1 MVLMKNRR
9 LFAGAA
15 AAVVV
20 IALGSAFAQQ
30 GPRGKSSYMP
40 VDITE
45 SFSSIFTR
53 LSAEKPEVTRVHMAL
68 LNERYD
74 LSNRPAAGVTM
85 DRSKPV
91 QEGVRVKLQPGTS
104 WESLAAMTPEHIRER
119 DLFPKGFYPLPH
131 PKHSEGGFAFP
142 HYLIDE
148 IKRQEGRD
156 LTRFDVEYDIPDH
169 FLPGFPPAIYLNQRS
184 DLGDVSQGKLVT
196 IENYYELFNGIIPPK
211 QLEGLRLLLTPFP
224 QQQFNQTE
232 DRRSAL
238 PSRGVAC
245 FDCHQNGN
253 TNGAVH
259 EVGDIRPQQFRHRIE
274 TTPLRGVNIQ
284 RLFGSQRALKTVEDF
299 TEFEQRAAYFDGD
312 PVIATKK
319 GVNVLERGS
328 QVHFMAE
335 FQELLDFPPAPKL
348 SWDGKLDPAKAS
360 PAEVHGQEV
369 FFGKGQCSSC
379 HVPPYYTDNT
389 MHNLQAERF
398 YKQHMVNGMMMAAD
412 GPIKTFPLRG
422 IKDTPPYLHD
432 GRLLTLDDTVEY
444 FNLVLGRNLTEQEK
458 KDLVAFL
465 RAL

>member
-9 LFAGAA
+9 LLAGAA
-15 AAVVV
+15 ATVVV

-53 LSAEKPEVTRVHMAL
+53 LSAQKPAVTRVHMAL

-85 DRSKPV
+85 DHAKPV
-91 QEGVRVKLQPGTS
+91 QEGVRVRLPVGTG
-104 WESLAAMTPEHIRER
+104 WETLAAMTPEQIRER
-119 DLFPKGFYPLPH
+119 DFFPKGFYPLPH
-131 PKHSEGGFAFP
+131 PKHSEGGFVFP

-169 FLPGFPPAIYLNQRS
+169 FLPEFPPAIYLNQRS

-232 DRRSAL
+232 DRRSEL
-238 PSRGVAC
+238 PSRGAAC
-245 FDCHQNGN
+245 FDCHSNGH
-253 TNGAVH
+253 TNKATH
-259 EVGDIRPQQFRHRIE
+259 LAPDARPEESRHRV
-274 TTPLRGVNIQ
+274 TTPTLRGVQIQ

-299 TEFEQRAAYFDGD
+299 TQFEQAGAYFDGD
-312 PVIATKK
+312 HVIAAKK
-319 GVNVLERGS
+319 GMNPLDRLS
-328 QVHFMAE
+328 QVNLMAE
-335 FQELLDFPPAPKL
+335 FQEELGFPPAPKL
-348 SWDGKLDPAKAS
+348 NVLGKLDPTKATS
-360 PAEVHGQEV
+360 AELRGQDI
-369 FFGKGQCSSC
+369 FFGKGECAAC
-379 HVPPYYTDNT
+379 HAAPYYTDNL
-389 MHNLQAERF
+389 MHDLKIERF
-398 YKQHMVNGMMMAAD
+398 FKPTMINGMSEVGD
-412 GPIKTFPLRG
+412 GAVKTFPLRG
-422 IKDTPPYLHD
+422 IKDSPPYMHD
-432 GRLLTLDDTVEY
+432 GRLLTLDDTVEF
-444 FNLVLGRNLTEQEK
+444 FNLVLGTKLTGEEK
-458 KDLVAFL
+458 RDLVAFL